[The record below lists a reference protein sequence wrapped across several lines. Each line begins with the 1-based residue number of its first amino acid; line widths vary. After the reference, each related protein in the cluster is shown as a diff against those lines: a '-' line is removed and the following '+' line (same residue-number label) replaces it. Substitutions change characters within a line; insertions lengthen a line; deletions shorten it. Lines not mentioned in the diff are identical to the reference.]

1 MPSPTAFDPALVK
14 KTPEDK
20 RKDYI
25 TNEDSK
31 VRQNKYSTMCG
42 LLDAGCIEFEIYIY
56 GNRLVDCKTPITMC
70 FLTSSYLSISTCFY
84 LIYSTSWE
92 STDATRMN

>member
-31 VRQNKYSTMCG
+31 VRQNKYSTMYG
-42 LLDAGCIEFEIYIY
+42 LLDAGCIEFEIYI
-56 GNRLVDCKTPITMC
+56 RQ
-70 FLTSSYLSISTCFY
+70 SSC
-84 LIYSTSWE
+84 
-92 STDATRMN
+92 